1 MKHPFTTRRIAFA
14 GMIAA
19 LYAVVTLLLRP
30 ISYGEL
36 QVRVSEALTLLP
48 VLTPAAVPGL
58 FVGCLI
64 ANVLG
69 SATIWDMVFGS
80 LATLAAAL
88 ITRKLRHKPALA
100 ALAPVVLNGVVV
112 GSVLAITL
120 NLPLLVTM
128 LWVALGEAIACYVLG
143 LPLLWARKKLPQKY
157 FPQ

>member
-1 MKHPFTTRRIAFA
+1 MNRSFDTRKLAFA

-30 ISYGEL
+30 ISYGEM

-48 VLTPAAVPGL
+48 ILTPAAVPGL

-80 LATLAAAL
+80 LATLIAAL
-88 ITRKLRHKPALA
+88 ITRRLRRKPALA
-100 ALAPVVLNGVVV
+100 ALAPVVMNGLVV
-112 GSVLAITL
+112 GLVLHFTL
-120 NLPLLVTM
+120 NLPLLATM
-128 LWVALGEAIACYVLG
+128 LWVALGEAVACYALG
-143 LPLLWARKKLPQKY
+143 LPLLWALKKLPEKY

>member
-1 MKHPFTTRRIAFA
+1 MNRSFDARKLAFA

-30 ISYGEL
+30 ISYGEM

-48 VLTPAAVPGL
+48 ILTPAAVPGL

-80 LATLAAAL
+80 LATLIAAL
-88 ITRKLRHKPALA
+88 ITRRLRRKPALA
-100 ALAPVVLNGVVV
+100 ALAPVVMNGLVV
-112 GSVLAITL
+112 GLVLHFTL
-120 NLPLLVTM
+120 NLPLLATM
-128 LWVALGEAIACYVLG
+128 LWVALGEAVACYALG
-143 LPLLWARKKLPQKY
+143 LPLLWALKKLPEKY

>member
-1 MKHPFTTRRIAFA
+1 
-14 GMIAA
+14 

-112 GSVLAITL
+112 GSVLALTL

-128 LWVALGEAIACYVLG
+128 LWVALGEAIACYALG
-143 LPLLWARKKLPQKY
+143 LPLLWALKKLPQKY
-157 FPQ
+157 

>member
-1 MKHPFTTRRIAFA
+1 MNRSFDTRKLAFA

-30 ISYGEL
+30 ISYGEM

-48 VLTPAAVPGL
+48 ILTPAAVPGL

-80 LATLAAAL
+80 LATLIAAL
-88 ITRKLRHKPALA
+88 ITRRLRHKPALA
-100 ALAPVVLNGVVV
+100 ALAPVVMNGLVV
-112 GSVLAITL
+112 GLVLHFTL
-120 NLPLLVTM
+120 NLPLLATM
-128 LWVALGEAIACYVLG
+128 LWVALGEAVACYALG
-143 LPLLWARKKLPQKY
+143 LPLLWALKKLPEKY

>member
-1 MKHPFTTRRIAFA
+1 MNRSFDTRKLAFA

-30 ISYGEL
+30 ISYGEM

-48 VLTPAAVPGL
+48 ILTPAAVPGL

-80 LATLAAAL
+80 LATLIAAL
-88 ITRKLRHKPALA
+88 ITRRLRRKPALA
-100 ALAPVVLNGVVV
+100 ALAPVVMNGLVV
-112 GSVLAITL
+112 GLVLHFTL
-120 NLPLLVTM
+120 NLPLLATM
-128 LWVALGEAIACYVLG
+128 MWVALGEAVACYALG
-143 LPLLWARKKLPQKY
+143 LPLLWALKKLPEKY

>member
-1 MKHPFTTRRIAFA
+1 MNRSFDTRKLAFA

-30 ISYGEL
+30 ISYGEM

-48 VLTPAAVPGL
+48 ILTPAAVPGL

-80 LATLAAAL
+80 LATLIAAL
-88 ITRKLRHKPALA
+88 ITRQLRHKPALA
-100 ALAPVVLNGVVV
+100 ALAPVVMNGLVV
-112 GSVLAITL
+112 GLVLHFTL
-120 NLPLLVTM
+120 NLPLLATM
-128 LWVALGEAIACYVLG
+128 LWVALGEAVACYALG
-143 LPLLWARKKLPQKY
+143 LPLLWALKKLPEKY

>member
-1 MKHPFTTRRIAFA
+1 MKHPFTPRRIAFA

-36 QVRVSEALTLLP
+36 QVRVSEALTILP

-88 ITRKLRHKPALA
+88 ITRKLRHKPVLA

-112 GSVLAITL
+112 GSVLAFTL

-143 LPLLWARKKLPQKY
+143 LPLLWALKKLPQKY